1 MKNTN
6 YRKTQAR
13 QFLKY
18 EKLTEITDI
27 SDLLTFTGAY
37 TLLLQNMGSKLSPRS
52 GKTIISMMKDISNQ

>member
-27 SDLLTFTGAY
+27 SDFANFYKRVYYIIAKYGNTT
-37 TLLLQNMGSKLSPRS
+37 TL
-52 GKTIISMMKDISNQ
+52 SNSDNLNA